1 MLTVLPEVAREK
13 CFALHGGTAIN
24 LFIRN
29 MPRLSVDIDL
39 TYLPIEDRPTSLARI
54 AEALSRISMNVYRR
68 IRGVRIIPRLESGKL
83 LINNNGVDVKIEV
96 NLVNRGVLSDPVA
109 LTLCRSAQES
119 FEAFCEV
126 LVVPLGQLYGGK
138 IVAALDRQHPR
149 DLFDIQHLLESIG
162 ITEEIRLGFI
172 HYLLCSVRPS
182 HEILMPNF
190 KDQCAAFDHQ
200 FSGMTAE
207 PFTYDDFERVRSLLA
222 ASILKDLSHKDRIF
236 IIGVNELEPDWSIHD
251 FRQYPA
257 IQWKLQN
264 LELLKVKDPHKYSRQ
279 IGQLRAILG
288 Q

>member
-54 AEALSRISMNVYRR
+54 AEALSRISVNVYRR

-126 LVVPLGQLYGGK
+126 LVVPLGQLYGGGS
-138 IVAALDRQHPR
+138 L
-149 DLFDIQHLLESIG
+149 QHLIDNIPGIYSIFN
-162 ITEEIRLGFI
+162 I
-172 HYLLCSVRPS
+172 C
-182 HEILMPNF
+182 
-190 KDQCAAFDHQ
+190 
-200 FSGMTAE
+200 
-207 PFTYDDFERVRSLLA
+207 
-222 ASILKDLSHKDRIF
+222 
-236 IIGVNELEPDWSIHD
+236 W
-251 FRQYPA
+251 
-257 IQWKLQN
+257 N
-264 LELLKVKDPHKYSRQ
+264 L
-279 IGQLRAILG
+279 
-288 Q
+288 